1 MSATNAGS
9 NGPAW
14 TVTSQYAGTD
24 TSVPGKLEQG
34 YYVTFRTGQGHDG
47 TVFIPRARYNP
58 AAVKSAIASEAALL
72 DAVGALTSDS

>member
-1 MSATNAGS
+1 MTATNTGPGGS
-9 NGPAW
+9 TW
-14 TVTSQYAGTD
+14 EVTSQYAGTD